1 MADIKI
7 NLLPWR
13 EELREEKKR
22 EFLNVLV
29 GIVVFAGVL
38 IFAADRFYKGS
49 IDAQVA
55 RNTFLDK
62 EIKVLEGQIEEI
74 KLLRQKRNELL

>member
-1 MADIKI
+1 MGAVLWWVLLWSLEGHQGWRLMADIKI

-22 EFLNVLV
+22 ELLNVLV

-49 IDAQVA
+49 IDAHVA
-55 RNTFLDK
+55 
-62 EIKVLEGQIEEI
+62 
-74 KLLRQKRNELL
+74 